1 MATEKQQFVISQ
13 PVNLFDLISGDV
25 QDKRYLSLPV
35 ERLVRA
41 IRSVDSKLAK
51 AIEQSGRYTL
61 LANVVT
67 LQDAIGL
74 ERPMGSTAEPRHSQH
89 YHGRPIGMFAAPPKL
104 AVFADNNTSGVMLLP
119 TQSGLHHVGQI
130 GHTTYV
136 NSIINMMLDDA
147 TSGIGFGH

>member
-1 MATEKQQFVISQ
+1 MTTEKQQFVISQ

-25 QDKRYLSLPV
+25 QDKRHLSLPV

-67 LQDAIGL
+67 LQDAIG
-74 ERPMGSTAEPRHSQH
+74 TAEPWHNQ
-89 YHGRPIGMFAAPPKL
+89 YHPGRSIGMFAAPPKL
-104 AVFADNNTSGVMLLP
+104 AVFADNSTNGVMLLP
-119 TQSGLHHVGQI
+119 TQPGLQHAGQF
-130 GHTTYV
+130 GHATYV
-136 NSIINMMLDDA
+136 NNIINMMLDDA